1 MVWPWINLEKIP
13 NISATVPFHYK
24 ASSQVPESTL
34 CFRNFSAA
42 SQTRKY
48 PILLYSFQPHL
59 VREEWLLWSETSVRS
74 QKSGNCALWSLSG
87 WWEASLI
94 FFSTLGSTVKA
105 VWVCSRGRGGRRS
118 LEKQQC
124 SYRPGSLGKSQT
136 TNIPTFHAG
145 RTPRDFFKIQISKVS
160 STCQPAI
167 LCSWKAKSL
176 STPPTCLGLITLFKF
191 IDLWKTDI
199 ISIILCLTHVET
211 GSNGSS
217 E

>member
-1 MVWPWINLEKIP
+1 MRLQ
-13 NISATVPFHYK
+13 
-24 ASSQVPESTL
+24 ASYLSPL
-34 CFRNFSAA
+34 CASRNFSAA

-74 QKSGNCALWSLSG
+74 QNPGNSPSGHFRGDEDSKPHIFSLLLEVLWRLC
-87 WWEASLI
+87 
-94 FFSTLGSTVKA
+94 GSAPGV
-105 VWVCSRGRGGRRS
+105 GREEEPRETAMRLQARVTRKEPDNKYS
-118 LEKQQC
+118 
-124 SYRPGSLGKSQT
+124 
-136 TNIPTFHAG
+136 NIPCWQNT
-145 RTPRDFFKIQISKVS
+145 RDFFKIQISKVS

-199 ISIILCLTHVET
+199 ISIILLFDTR
-211 GSNGSS
+211 GNRIQRI
-217 E
+217 